1 MRLRLRRYALRHGRK
16 PTCHAC
22 RRVDLEKSLDEG
34 FSFGRKRRP
43 VAARIRNLELAF
55 GRLRGVGELRRQR
68 VAAGEQEVGDD
79 AQRPHVAG
87 LAVAAALVVLH
98 VDLGSD
104 VVACADETV
113 RVVGVVHQLAETE
126 VDQLDLGVGRRVGEH
141 DVAQLQVAM
150 GNVLVVVEIGDGVQ
164 NLSDYLTGVVLGKLV
179 IYGERIP

>member
-1 MRLRLRRYALRHGRK
+1 MLAVAEEVAMRLEERAAAAELVRH
-16 PTCHAC
+16 A
-22 RRVDLEKSLDEG
+22 S
-34 FSFGRKRRP
+34 
-43 VAARIRNLELAF
+43 
-55 GRLRGVGELRRQR
+55 
-68 VAAGEQEVGDD
+68 
-79 AQRPHVAG
+79 QRPHVAG

>member
-98 VDLGSD
+98 VDLGS
-104 VVACADETV
+104 
-113 RVVGVVHQLAETE
+113 E